1 MIVRPAPGAYFVPE
15 LRLFRTGNAYR
26 DVGGMLRDASFNRAV
41 ENVADLRWP
50 VPAGA
55 KQAQGRNAD
64 QRTHFMKHR
73 RSTVEKE
80 AFDPVERGGRQFLE
94 EAKSKTLSCRRPD
107 PVKDRGCA
115 CALNPFATAVG
126 KYTAARPRALKAH
139 LALGTPSAT
148 GNV

>member
-80 AFDPVERGGRQFLE
+80 AFDPVERGGRPIVETAQAQTFRL
-94 EAKSKTLSCRRPD
+94 KRPD
-107 PVKDRGCA
+107 PVGNLVCA
-115 CALNPFATAVG
+115 FA
-126 KYTAARPRALKAH
+126 R
-139 LALGTPSAT
+139 
-148 GNV
+148 N

>member
-1 MIVRPAPGAYFVPE
+1 MIVRPAPRAYFVPE

-26 DVGGMLRDASFNRAV
+26 DVGGSLREASCNRAV
-41 ENVADLRWP
+41 ENAAGLRWP

-80 AFDPVERGGRQFLE
+80 AFDPVERGGSQFLE

-107 PVKDRGCA
+107 PVEDRVCA
-115 CALNPFATAVG
+115 CALNPFGAAVG
-126 KYTAARPRALKAH
+126 KYTAARLGELKARV
-139 LALGTPSAT
+139 ALGTLEAA
-148 GNV
+148 GK

>member
-80 AFDPVERGGRQFLE
+80 AFNPVERGGVHFPE
-94 EAKSKTLSCRRPD
+94 EAKAKTLSCWRPD
-107 PVKDRGCA
+107 PAEQRRTASALHPLRDR
-115 CALNPFATAVG
+115 VG
-126 KYTAARPRALKAH
+126 
-139 LALGTPSAT
+139 
-148 GNV
+148 